1 MAIDIGVIQ
10 FPGSNTE
17 RETGLAIKRGHM
29 NPVEILW
36 NSDTDSVANCD
47 GYIIT
52 GGFSFEDRSRAGVIA
67 SLDPIMETIKK
78 EAENGKPVFGICNGA
93 QILVES
99 GLIPGIKNNQTS
111 IALTDNKRIQD
122 GHVVG
127 TGYYNAWANLKVS
140 VPSESTAF
148 TRHLKHEE
156 IIYVPFAHAEG
167 RFIIPEKLLNELIKN
182 NQTVF
187 RYCNDDGETLSQ
199 FPTNPNGS
207 DYNLA
212 AVSNPAGNILAM
224 MPHPERTNLGD
235 KLFSSMREFIKQKIS
250 IKNDSLSYSPPNKN
264 IKKYTPEEHVSEW
277 VVDMV
282 ITDNEAETV
291 QNALRR
297 IGIDVTIQRQQHWEI
312 STSDNSSATLKKIED
327 TGELFNSNKEYISS
341 IKTSENT
348 ACLLVRQKEDMFCQ
362 SKFESIRERF
372 SINELIQLK
381 RGIVWNIKI
390 KNTNFQPVLDKIIDT
405 NILFNPL
412 SHECFIIS

>member
-67 SLDPIMETIKK
+67 SLDPIMGTIKK

-167 RFIIPEKLLNELIKN
+167 RFIIPEELLNELIKN

-187 RYCNDDGETLSQ
+187 RYCNNDGEILSQ

-341 IKTSENT
+341 IRSNENT

-412 SHECFIIS
+412 SHECFRIS

>member
-1 MAIDIGVIQ
+1 
-10 FPGSNTE
+10 
-17 RETGLAIKRGHM
+17 
-29 NPVEILW
+29 
-36 NSDTDSVANCD
+36 
-47 GYIIT
+47 
-52 GGFSFEDRSRAGVIA
+52 
-67 SLDPIMETIKK
+67 
-78 EAENGKPVFGICNGA
+78 
-93 QILVES
+93 
-99 GLIPGIKNNQTS
+99 
-111 IALTDNKRIQD
+111 
-122 GHVVG
+122 
-127 TGYYNAWANLKVS
+127 
-140 VPSESTAF
+140 
-148 TRHLKHEE
+148 
-156 IIYVPFAHAEG
+156 
-167 RFIIPEKLLNELIKN
+167 
-182 NQTVF
+182 
-187 RYCNDDGETLSQ
+187 
-199 FPTNPNGS
+199 
-207 DYNLA
+207 
-212 AVSNPAGNILAM
+212 M

-264 IKKYTPEEHVSEW
+264 IKKYSPEEHVSEW

-341 IKTSENT
+341 IRSNENT

-412 SHECFIIS
+412 SHECFRIS

>member
-1 MAIDIGVIQ
+1 MTINIGVIQ

-52 GGFSFEDRSRAGVIA
+52 GGFSFEDRSRAGIIA
-67 SLDPIMETIKK
+67 SLDPIMKTIKE

-99 GLIPGIKNNQTS
+99 GLVPGVKNSQTA

-127 TGYYNAWANLKVS
+127 TGYYNTWANLKVT
-140 VPSESTAF
+140 VPPNSTAF
-148 TRHLKHEE
+148 TRHLDHEE

-167 RFIIPEKLLNELIKN
+167 RFIIPGELLDELIEN

-187 RYCNDDGETLSQ
+187 RYCNNDGETLSQ

-212 AVSNPAGNILAM
+212 AISNSAGNVLAM

-235 KLFSSMREFIKQKIS
+235 KLFSSMREFIEQKIS
-250 IKNDSLSYSPPNKN
+250 SKNGSLSYSPPGKR
-264 IKKYTPEEHVSEW
+264 IKKYTPGKDVSEW

-291 QNALRR
+291 QNALKRT
-297 IGIDVTIQRQQHWEI
+297 GIDVTIHRQQHWEI
-312 STSDNSSATLKKIED
+312 STSGNSSNTLKKIEN
-327 TGELFNSNKEYISS
+327 TGELFNSNKEYMSS
-341 IKTSENT
+341 IKRQQNT
-348 ACLLVRQKEDMFCQ
+348 ACLLVRQKEDMHCQ
-362 SKFESIRERF
+362 AKFESIRERF
-372 SINELIQLK
+372 NIDELMQLK
-381 RGIVWNIKI
+381 RGIVWNISV
-390 KNTNFQPVLDKIIDT
+390 KNTNFQPVLDKILDT

-412 SHECFIIS
+412 SHECFRIS

>member
-17 RETGLAIKRGHM
+17 RETALAIKRGNM

-36 NSDTDSVANCD
+36 NSDTDSVTNCD

-127 TGYYNAWANLKVS
+127 TGYYNTWAHLKTS
-140 VPSESTAF
+140 VPPESTAF
-148 TRHLKHEE
+148 TRHLEHEE

-167 RFIIPEKLLNELIKN
+167 RFIIPEDLLNELIKN

-264 IKKYTPEEHVSEW
+264 IKKYSPEEHVSEW

-341 IKTSENT
+341 IRSNENT

-412 SHECFIIS
+412 SHECFRIS

>member
-127 TGYYNAWANLKVS
+127 TGYYNTWAHLKTS
-140 VPSESTAF
+140 VPPESTAF
-148 TRHLKHEE
+148 TRHLEHEE

-167 RFIIPEKLLNELIKN
+167 RFIIPEDLLNELIKN

-187 RYCNDDGETLSQ
+187 RYCNEDGEILSQ

-212 AVSNPAGNILAM
+212 AVSNTAGNILAM

-341 IKTSENT
+341 IRSNENA

-362 SKFESIRERF
+362 SKFESLRERF
-372 SINELIQLK
+372 SIKELIQLK
-381 RGIVWNIKI
+381 RGIVWNINI

-412 SHECFIIS
+412 SHECFRIS

>member
-29 NPVEILW
+29 NPIEILW
-36 NSDTDSVANCD
+36 NSDTDSVKNCD

-78 EAENGKPVFGICNGA
+78 EAQHGKPVFGICNGA

-99 GLIPGIKNNQTS
+99 GLVPGIKNSQTA
-111 IALTDNKRIQD
+111 IALTDNKRIQN

-127 TGYYNAWANLKVS
+127 TGYYNAWAYLKVS
-140 VPSESTAF
+140 VPPENTAF
-148 TRHLKHEE
+148 TRHLDHEE
-156 IIYVPFAHAEG
+156 IIHVPFAHAEG
-167 RFIIPEKLLNELIKN
+167 RFIIPEDLLNELIKN
-182 NQTVF
+182 DQTVF
-187 RYCNDDGETLSQ
+187 RYCNDAGEILSQ

-207 DYNLA
+207 YYNLA
-212 AVSNPAGNILAM
+212 AVSNSAGNILAM

-250 IKNDSLSYSPPNKN
+250 IKIDSLSYSPPKVN
-264 IKKYTPEEHVSEW
+264 IKNYTPEENVSEW

-291 QNALRR
+291 QNALKRT
-297 IGIDVTIQRQQHWEI
+297 GIDVTIHRQQHWEI
-312 STSDNSSATLKKIED
+312 STSDNSSNTLQKIEN

-341 IKTSENT
+341 IKRKKNT
-348 ACLLVRQKEDMFCQ
+348 ACLLVRQKEDMHCQ
-362 SKFESIRERF
+362 AKFESIRERF
-372 SINELIQLK
+372 KVDELMQLK
-381 RGIVWNIKI
+381 RGIVWNISV
-390 KNTNFQPVLDKIIDT
+390 KNTNFQPVLDKILDT

-412 SHECFIIS
+412 SHECFRIS